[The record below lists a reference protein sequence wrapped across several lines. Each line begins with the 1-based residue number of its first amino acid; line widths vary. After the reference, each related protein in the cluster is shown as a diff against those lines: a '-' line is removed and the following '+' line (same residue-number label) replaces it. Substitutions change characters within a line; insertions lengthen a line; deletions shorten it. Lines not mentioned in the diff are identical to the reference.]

1 MTAKADTEIVAN
13 WPRFALWAKRN
24 RITRK
29 LVVILAALSLASVVA
44 TYAALTRTN
53 FGPAP
58 RDILA
63 LLLLDLALL
72 LALGALVARKFVQL
86 WVEHRRGA
94 AGARLHA
101 RLVGLFGVV
110 AIAPTLIVGVF
121 SALFF
126 DLGLQGWFS
135 QRVHSALQDS
145 LAVAEAYVDEHRKV
159 IVGDIL
165 AMANDLNREAADASV
180 DHKLFDEL
188 VSNQAAVRALPEAIV
203 LASNGEVIA
212 RAPMSFA
219 LEFDKVP
226 NWAMQR
232 ATLGEVV
239 VLTNVSED
247 RVRALVR
254 LSRYADA
261 YLLVGRFVE
270 SRVLGHVER
279 ARRAVA
285 SYADLEGARSSI
297 QITFALVFIVVA
309 LLLLLVATL
318 IALQVASRLVGP
330 IGVLVR
336 AVERAKEG
344 DLSVRVA
351 ELKDDDEIS
360 TLSRAFNNMTGQ
372 LESQRAELIETNR
385 SAEERRRFTEAVLG
399 GVSAGV
405 LGLDP
410 GGRIELPNRSAVL
423 LLEIE
428 AERMTGRQL
437 GEAVPE
443 LQRFLDETRAR
454 PDRGA
459 QGQVEIVRF
468 GKRRNLLVR
477 VGAERDGDRLSGFVV
492 TFDDITDLV
501 AAQRTAAWADV
512 ARRIAHEI
520 KNPLT
525 PIQLSAERLKRKY
538 MSEITTDPEVF
549 QRCTDT
555 IIRQVIDIGRMV
567 DEFSSFARMPAPI
580 FDDEDV
586 AELAR
591 HALFLQQIAH
601 PEMVYDSVLPPGPT
615 TLRCD
620 GRQISQ
626 AITNILKNAAE
637 AIEARRAAEGSESRP
652 GRIELRLN
660 ETTEGAVIEV
670 IDNGRG
676 IPDEIKDRLTEP
688 YVTTRARGT
697 GLGLAIVKKIM
708 EDHGGSLTVENRP
721 QGGAVARLSLPHR
734 VQEAGARGPDQK
746 RVGHGH

>member
-1 MTAKADTEIVAN
+1 MTTRVEDGVVAF
-13 WPRFALWAKRN
+13 WSRFVLWAKRH
-24 RITRK
+24 RVTRK
-29 LVVILAALSLASVVA
+29 LVAVLAVLAMASGVA
-44 TYAALTRTN
+44 TYSALTQTT

-58 RDILA
+58 RVILG
-63 LLLLDLALL
+63 LLLLDLVLL
-72 LALGALVARKFVQL
+72 LTLGALVARKFVQL
-86 WVEHRRGA
+86 WIEHRRGA
-94 AGARLHA
+94 AGAKLHA

-110 AIAPTLIVGVF
+110 AIAPTIIVGVF

-126 DLGLQGWFS
+126 DIGLQSWFS
-135 QRVHSALQDS
+135 QRVRGALQDS

-165 AMANDLNREAADASV
+165 AMANDLNREAADLAA
-180 DHKLFDEL
+180 DPGFFNEL
-188 VSNQAAVRALPEAIV
+188 VGRQAALRALPEAIV
-203 LASNGEVIA
+203 LNSNGEVIA

-219 LEFDKVP
+219 LEFEKVP
-226 NWAMQR
+226 NWVVQR
-232 ATLGEVV
+232 AAQGEVV
-239 VLTNVSED
+239 VLTNQSED
-247 RVRALVR
+247 RVRAFLR
-254 LSRYADA
+254 LGRFTDA
-261 YLLVGRFVE
+261 YLLVGRFVD
-270 SRVLGHVER
+270 SRVLGHVDQ

-297 QITFALVFIVVA
+297 QVTFALVFIVVA

-330 IGVLVR
+330 IGALVK
-336 AVERAKEG
+336 AVEKAREG

-351 ELKDDDEIS
+351 EPTDDDEVA

-372 LESQRAELIETNR
+372 LQNQRTELIDANLM
-385 SAEERRRFTEAVLG
+385 AEERRRFTEAVLS

-410 GGRIELPNRSAVL
+410 AGRIELPNRSAVL
-423 LLEIE
+423 LLETE
-428 AERMTGRQL
+428 AERLIGRRL

-443 LQRFLDETRAR
+443 LQRFLDEAQSKIE
-454 PDRGA
+454 RGA
-459 QGQVEIVRF
+459 QGQVEITRF

-477 VGAERDGDRLSGFVV
+477 VGAERDGDKLTGFVV

-538 MSEITTDPEVF
+538 LAEITSDPEVF

-567 DEFSSFARMPAPI
+567 DEFSSFARMPAPV
-580 FDDEDV
+580 FADEDV

-591 HALFLQQIAH
+591 RALFLQQIAH
-601 PEMVYDSVLPPGPT
+601 PELVYDSVLPPDPIV
-615 TLRCD
+615 LRCD

-626 AITNILKNAAE
+626 AITNVLKNAAE
-637 AIEARRAAEGSESRP
+637 AIEARRAAEGAEGRP
-652 GRIELRLN
+652 GRIELRLQA
-660 ETTEGAVIEV
+660 GAAGAAIEV

-676 IPDEIKDRLTEP
+676 VPEEIKDRLTEP

-708 EDHGGSLTVENRP
+708 EDHGGTLTVENRI
-721 QGGAVARLSLPHR
+721 QGGAVARLTLPVR
-734 VQEAGARGPDQK
+734 ERAKDKGSETRK
-746 RVGHGH
+746 VGHGA